1 MTTFRG
7 PRADPSGFEEYIA
20 ARRDTLVRAAY
31 LMAGDLHQ
39 AEDLVQTA
47 LIRVWPRWERIS
59 GTTDVDAYVQ
69 RVLYTV
75 FITSVRRRRWRE
87 LPSDPL
93 DRDRPE
99 PAAAPGATSAEARMD
114 LLVSLRALPPRRRAV
129 IVLRYF
135 LDLPEAE
142 TADILGCS
150 VGTVKSQSS
159 KAIKQLRA
167 GAAKAPA
174 QGGEDGAT

>member
-1 MTTFRG
+1 M
-7 PRADPSGFEEYIA
+7 ADPSGFEEYVA

-31 LMAGDLHQ
+31 LLAGDLHH

-47 LIRVWPRWERIS
+47 LIRVWPRWEKIS
-59 GTTDVDAYVQ
+59 GSADVDAYVR

-75 FITSVRRRRWRE
+75 FLTGVRRQRWRE
-87 LPSDPL
+87 LLSDPL
-93 DRDRPE
+93 DRSRPE
-99 PAAAPGATSAEARMD
+99 PVLPESATGAEARMD
-114 LLVSLRALPPRRRAV
+114 LLKCLRALPPRQRAV

-135 LDLPEAE
+135 HDLPEAE

-150 VGTVKSQSS
+150 IGTVKSQSS

-167 GAAKAPA
+167 GAAGASA
-174 QGGEDGAT
+174 RGGEGVAA

>member
-1 MTTFRG
+1 M
-7 PRADPSGFEEYIA
+7 ADPRGFEEYVA

-31 LMAGDLHQ
+31 LLSGELHL
-39 AEDLVQTA
+39 AEDLVQNA
-47 LIRVWPRWERIS
+47 LIRVWPRWEKIS
-59 GTTDVDAYVQ
+59 GTADVDAYVQ

-87 LPSDPL
+87 LLSDPL
-93 DRDRPE
+93 DRSRPE
-99 PAAAPGATSAEARMD
+99 PVVAQAATCAETQMD
-114 LLVSLRALPPRRRAV
+114 LRESVWALPPRQRVV

-159 KAIKQLRA
+159 KAIKHLRA
-167 GAAKAPA
+167 GAAKVSAS
-174 QGGEDGAT
+174 GEGEAA

>member
-1 MTTFRG
+1 M
-7 PRADPSGFEEYIA
+7 ADPSGFEEYVA

-31 LMAGDLHQ
+31 LLAGDLHQ
-39 AEDLVQTA
+39 AEDLVQAA
-47 LIRVWPRWERIS
+47 LIRVWPRWEKIN
-59 GTTDVDAYVQ
+59 GTADVDAYVR

-75 FITSVRRRRWRE
+75 FLTSVRRRRWRE
-87 LPSDPL
+87 LLSDPL
-93 DRDRPE
+93 DCSGPE
-99 PAAAPGATSAEARMD
+99 PVAADGATGAEARMD
-114 LLVSLRALPPRRRAV
+114 LRGSLRTLPPRQRAV
-129 IVLRYF
+129 LVLRYF

-167 GAAKAPA
+167 GATKASVR
-174 QGGEDGAT
+174 GGEGEAA